1 MSGISKQQPTTTEV
15 HTIKR
20 LWPSAGGKRFV
31 VGKLLPMIPE
41 HKTYIEPFAGGASVF
56 FAKKKDDSEVEI
68 LGDLDPD
75 VSFAFRFI
83 RDVTDEQIKQLSRMN
98 WTATESAISKA
109 KALKPRNPAE
119 RFYKFAFLRWGTF
132 FGTGKGGVNPLRR
145 GQTCKYVSKIP
156 KERARMK
163 GVNVHS
169 GDYRALRKFDS
180 KDTFWFLDPPFP
192 RLKQGVFRE
201 SDFNESDFVKF
212 VKSIKGKF
220 LLTYDHERSAPFQ
233 EFKRTTISYKFLDG
247 RNRKLLIVSNYNIS
261 DKAIH
266 RVIKQAPTTTEVQTI
281 IFDKEKFTL
290 AEARQWLKDHD
301 FKTTFDGKG
310 VDEKPNSFR
319 FRQRN
324 PGDFQTGSFRT
335 ITLAPGVKAV
345 IGRPKENKAT
355 HAITSPSLDPGGRKL
370 PAQIQP
376 KCPPGKRY
384 NSRTGR
390 CENIKRVQKME
401 ELLKS
406 LGHSMVL
413 RSNAIVVDAAGI
425 LINGPVD
432 PATREL
438 IESFVQESVPEEHRG
453 RVHFHEASARPTRDH
468 MPLFDLALVPS
479 KERRLIKISSMEK
492 ILKGFPNQVPEAG
505 VHVHNLIREAKKTQN
520 DGRHIH
526 LFVLADGTRGVT
538 EEDGEHE
545 HTMSRP
551 TANETIP
558 GSGLHVHKVLINE
571 EEFTTTEGG
580 GGHDHELQVMSS
592 AFDGI
597 HSHGLKLDG
606 KSLTSIM
613 PGEFWADQGKPEQ
626 QRNGPAPPA
635 TQLARLAAIEK
646 GSIDPADVILTEKR
660 EDVDGHTIRM
670 LPIDKAEEDKH
681 IVLGIVLEPDEVDAH
696 EDTVKPVTIERA
708 AHGWLARFQN
718 RGLMHRKNVNS
729 VVEIFESYIAPINLT
744 IGGQKVKKGSWL
756 VMYHVLDKS
765 IWKKIKSGEFR
776 GFSMGGFARRV
787 KLRED

>member
-1 MSGISKQQPTTTEV
+1 MNAPHDLPPDAIELM
-15 HTIKR
+15 KR
-20 LWPSAGGKRFV
+20 VGAQVFGSPAGKSRLAGRLIPLF
-31 VGKLLPMIPE
+31 PE
-41 HKTYIEPFAGGASVF
+41 HKSYVEAFAGGAAVF
-56 FAKKKDDSEVEI
+56 WAKTKVETEV
-68 LGDLDPD
+68 LNDLDTD
-75 VSFAFRFI
+75 IAEAFKFI
-83 RDVTDEQIKQLSRMN
+83 RDMTPAEFAALKRMS
-98 WTATESAISKA
+98 WKATEQLFNQ
-109 KALKPRNPAE
+109 LKKSTPTTKIT
-119 RFYKFAFLRWGTF
+119 RFYKLVMTRRMGFMRNP
-132 FGTGKGGVNPLRR
+132 KGGIDRTAIGTTVTVPDRLE
-145 GQTCKYVSKIP
+145 KA
-156 KERARMK
+156 KERLK
-163 GVNVHS
+163 GVKVFS
-169 GDYRALRKFDS
+169 SDYRKVMKQFDGPA
-180 KDTFWFLDPPFP
+180 TMFFLDPPYVKTDQNVGEKKFDHDGFWNF
-192 RLKQGVFRE
+192 LKT
-201 SDFNESDFVKF
+201 
-212 VKSIKGKF
+212 VKSKF
-220 LLTYDHERSAPFQ
+220 IVTYDVAGPSN
-233 EFKRTTISYKFLDG
+233 FKTQAISHSVPDG
-247 RNRKLLIVSNYNIS
+247 RGNYKAYKTFVISNFAT
-261 DKAIH
+261 K
-266 RVIKQAPTTTEVQTI
+266 RVAKQEPTSTEVQTI
-281 IFDKEKFTL
+281 IFDKEKFSL
-290 AEARQWLKDHD
+290 AQARQWLKDND

-345 IGRPKENKAT
+345 IGRPKENKASHT
-355 HAITSPSLDPGGRKL
+355 ITSPSLDPGGRKL

-390 CENIKRVQKME
+390 CENIKRVAKME

-526 LFVLADGTRGVT
+526 LFVLADGTRVVT

-558 GSGLHVHKVLINE
+558 DSGLHVHKVLINE